1 MLVWR
6 QAKTTFYSLYLNY
19 KIMKIY
25 FSVQLLW
32 MIKSCRLILN
42 KTPLPMKLSVL
53 FLICSLSMTYAAE
66 SYAQKTM
73 ISLEVRNETVGTVLE
88 KLKKE
93 SGFDFFFNNKHVDL
107 KRIVSVSA
115 NNNNIFKILDQI
127 FAGTNVKY
135 SVLEKKIILST
146 EIVQGIQQ
154 EQNKV
159 TGIVKDANGE
169 PIIGA
174 NVIVKGQSTGTITD
188 IDGRFVLDTPKD
200 AVLQITYIGYVS
212 QEVKV
217 SGKKELNVV
226 LKEDTETLEEVV
238 VVGYG
243 VQKKANLTGAVSSVK
258 MDEILGDRPVTSV
271 SNVLMGAM
279 PGLQVTGTSGQPGAE
294 MSFNIRGVNSINEGA
309 PLVLVDN
316 VEMDINMLDPNDIES
331 ISVLKD
337 AASSAIYGA
346 RAAFGVILVTTKK
359 GMKDTRFSI
368 NYSNNFSFSKPSNLP
383 HKATPL
389 QTVQAYKD
397 MGTVSYQT
405 GQNVDTWLELLKE
418 YNTNSSNYPDG
429 YAVVDGLRYSLQ
441 ETDLLNDMME
451 TGFQQTHN
459 ISVGGGN
466 KSISY
471 RMSAGMVNQNGILV
485 TDKDSYK
492 RYNISSYI
500 RSDIHSWITPELDI
514 KYANS
519 HSELPYTSASYGI
532 WGAAV
537 AFPSYFPLGNMEL
550 DGEILPINTPHNFIN
565 LSAPKE
571 NDRNDLRIF
580 GKLTIT
586 PF

>member
-1 MLVWR
+1 
-6 QAKTTFYSLYLNY
+6 
-19 KIMKIY
+19 
-25 FSVQLLW
+25 
-32 MIKSCRLILN
+32 
-42 KTPLPMKLSVL
+42 MKLSVL

-418 YNTNSSNYPDG
+418 YNNVSSG
-429 YAVVDGLRYSLQ
+429 
-441 ETDLLNDMME
+441 
-451 TGFQQTHN
+451 
-459 ISVGGGN
+459 
-466 KSISY
+466 
-471 RMSAGMVNQNGILV
+471 
-485 TDKDSYK
+485 
-492 RYNISSYI
+492 
-500 RSDIHSWITPELDI
+500 
-514 KYANS
+514 
-519 HSELPYTSASYGI
+519 
-532 WGAAV
+532 
-537 AFPSYFPLGNMEL
+537 
-550 DGEILPINTPHNFIN
+550 
-565 LSAPKE
+565 
-571 NDRNDLRIF
+571 
-580 GKLTIT
+580 
-586 PF
+586 

>member
-1 MLVWR
+1 
-6 QAKTTFYSLYLNY
+6 
-19 KIMKIY
+19 
-25 FSVQLLW
+25 
-32 MIKSCRLILN
+32 
-42 KTPLPMKLSVL
+42 MKLSVL

-492 RYNISSYI
+492 RYN
-500 RSDIHSWITPELDI
+500 T
-514 KYANS
+514 
-519 HSELPYTSASYGI
+519 
-532 WGAAV
+532 
-537 AFPSYFPLGNMEL
+537 
-550 DGEILPINTPHNFIN
+550 
-565 LSAPKE
+565 
-571 NDRNDLRIF
+571 
-580 GKLTIT
+580 
-586 PF
+586 